1 MHAIDPLYSVCGF
14 VGGLLVGMTGVGGG
28 SLMTP
33 LLILLFGVHPVT
45 AVGTDLLF
53 AAATKT
59 GGSLV
64 HGLARTI
71 DWTVVRRL
79 ASGSVPSTALTLLV
93 LSRFDLNGA
102 AMRDL
107 ITTVLSVALFVT
119 AGLLIYRR
127 KLLTFYVARV
137 GELSARRTNRLTLLS
152 GAVLGVLVSISSVG
166 AGAIGVTV
174 LILLYPHL
182 PMARIVG
189 SDIAHA
195 VPLTLVAGFGHW
207 MLGSVDWHI
216 FGSLLVGSLPGI
228 FLGSYLSARVAELA
242 LRIILALTLAV
253 VGSKLA
259 FEQIQNRLATI
270 VSSPN
275 R

>member
-1 MHAIDPLYSVCGF
+1 
-14 VGGLLVGMTGVGGG
+14 
-28 SLMTP
+28 MTP
-33 LLILLFGVHPVT
+33 LLILLFGVHPAT

-59 GGSLV
+59 GGTLV

-71 DWTVVRRL
+71 DWTVVRGL

-93 LSRFDLNGA
+93 LSRFDVHGA
-102 AMRDL
+102 AIRDV
-107 ITTVLSVALFVT
+107 ITSVLSLALLVT
-119 AGLLIYRR
+119 GRAAHLPQEAFDILCDACRRAFCAPDQLADLGVGGGAG
-127 KLLTFYVARV
+127 RV
-137 GELSARRTNRLTLLS
+137 GVDLLSRRRRHRRHVSNPALPPPSHGEDRRLRHRPCGALDARRRL
-152 GAVLGVLVSISSVG
+152 
-166 AGAIGVTV
+166 
-174 LILLYPHL
+174 
-182 PMARIVG
+182 
-189 SDIAHA
+189 
-195 VPLTLVAGFGHW
+195 GHW

-228 FLGSYLSARVAELA
+228 FLGSYLSARVVELA

-253 VGSKLA
+253 VGNKVA
-259 FEQIQNRLATI
+259 FEQIQNRLATL